1 MKEGGVGGNAPE
13 DVEEDVG
20 GVSVVWE
27 ACGGVE
33 ELESG
38 VCGFLGFEEFEETV
52 GGERFG

>member
-52 GGERFG
+52 GGER